1 MDNKHNSITESEEII
16 LEILEREN
24 PITMKQIIE
33 LAKKEK
39 KWADSTIKTFV
50 NRLVKKG
57 QVTVIEKKVQYFM
70 PVRSR
75 EKRGITALCEVVDKF
90 YDGHWQQAVL
100 SFAENEKITQEELE
114 SVLDYIRN
122 HKNGD

>member
-1 MDNKHNSITESEEII
+1 MSNTHNSITESEEIVLKI
-16 LEILEREN
+16 LENNN
-24 PITMKQIIE
+24 PITMKQLIE
-33 LAKKEK
+33 LVKQEK

-57 QVTVIEKKVQYFM
+57 RVTIIEKEVQYFM
-70 PVRSR
+70 PVHSR
-75 EKRGITALCEVVDKF
+75 EKRGITAFCEIIDKF

-114 SVLDYIRN
+114 SVLDYIKN
-122 HKNGD
+122 HK

>member
-1 MDNKHNSITESEEII
+1 MSNTNNSITESEEIVLKI
-16 LEILEREN
+16 LENNN
-24 PITMKQIIE
+24 PITMKQLIE
-33 LAKKEK
+33 LVKQEK

-57 QVTVIEKKVQYFM
+57 RVTIIEKEVQYFM
-70 PVRSR
+70 PVHSR
-75 EKRGITALCEVVDKF
+75 EKRGITAFCEIIDKF

-114 SVLDYIRN
+114 SVLDYIKN
-122 HKNGD
+122 HK

>member
-1 MDNKHNSITESEEII
+1 MSNTHNSITESEEII
-16 LEILEREN
+16 LEILEKTN
-24 PITMKQIIE
+24 PITMKQIIA
-33 LAKKEK
+33 LVKKEK
-39 KWADSTIKTFV
+39 NWADSTIKTFV

-57 QVTVIEKKVQYFM
+57 RVTIVEKEVQYFM
-70 PVRSR
+70 PVHSR
-75 EKRGITALCEVVDKF
+75 EKRGVAAFCEVVDKF

-122 HKNGD
+122 HK

>member
-1 MDNKHNSITESEEII
+1 MSSKNNSITESEEII
-16 LEILEREN
+16 LDILEKNN
-24 PITMKQIIE
+24 PITMKQIIA

-39 KWADSTIKTFV
+39 TWADSTIKTFV

-57 QVTVIEKKVQYFM
+57 QVTIIEKEVQYFT
-70 PVRSR
+70 PTHSR
-75 EKRGITALCEVVDKF
+75 EKRGLTAFGEAVDKY

-114 SVLDYIRN
+114 SVLDYIKN
-122 HKNGD
+122 HK